1 MNPQKEESG
10 FVEAMSKPGFAEVAA
25 REAGSSAP
33 LPLAEGAPAV
43 AVDVEMAAA
52 AAVEGVAADVVAAF
66 PS

>member
-1 MNPQKEESG
+1 
-10 FVEAMSKPGFAEVAA
+10 MSKPGFAAVAA

-33 LPLAEGAPAV
+33 LPLVEGAPAV